1 MELATIARPYAEA
14 LFRVAQKD
22 DLTKWATIVSELAT
36 IGADPEL
43 RDLANHPKLD
53 KVQFVDL
60 LLSLLSSSQQAEVR
74 NFLELL
80 VRNDRIVLLP
90 EIAEQFHDL
99 KNLSE
104 GTADAEII
112 SAYPMSESQLH
123 EVLQTLEKR
132 FMRKLN
138 VTVTEDTSLI
148 GGIVVIVGD
157 EMLDLSVRA
166 KLQRMQEALI
176 V

>member
-22 DLTKWATIVSELAT
+22 DLNKWDTILSELAT
-36 IGADPEL
+36 LGADPSV

-53 KVQFVDL
+53 KAQFVDL
-60 LLSLLSSSQQAEVR
+60 LLSLLTAGEQAEVR

-80 VRNDRIVLLP
+80 VRNDRVVLLP
-90 EIAEQFHDL
+90 EIAGQFHVL
-99 KNLSE
+99 KNMSE
-104 GTADAEII
+104 GVADAEII
-112 SAYPMSESQLH
+112 SAYPLSESQLH
-123 EVLQTLEKR
+123 EVLQTLERR
-132 FMRKLN
+132 FMRRLN
-138 VTVTEDTSLI
+138 ATVTEDSSLI

-166 KLQRMQEALI
+166 KLQRMQESLVA
-176 V
+176 